1 MSRIEQ
7 SQDYREPDRAVAAAR
22 EVLGRVRTA

>member
-7 SQDYREPDRAVAAAR
+7 SQDYREPERAVAAAK
-22 EVLGRVRTA
+22 EALGKVRTA